1 MASKKEQASESI
13 IKLENMED
21 LQKMVE
27 LSETKVVLIDCHL
40 DW

>member
-1 MASKKEQASESI
+1 MSRKVDVSTLLKPVTS
-13 IKLENMED
+13 LEE
-21 LQKMVE
+21 LQKYIE

>member
-1 MASKKEQASESI
+1 MSKKVDVSTLLKPVTS
-13 IKLENMED
+13 LEE
-21 LQKMVE
+21 LLKYVE